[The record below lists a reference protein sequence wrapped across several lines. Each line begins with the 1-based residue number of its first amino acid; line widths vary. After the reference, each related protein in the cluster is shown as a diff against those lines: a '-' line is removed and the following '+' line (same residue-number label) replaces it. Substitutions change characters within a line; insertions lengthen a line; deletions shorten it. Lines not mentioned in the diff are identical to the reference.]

1 MKMNAI
7 DKESLQDALKS
18 IDEKI
23 NRLNRQKITALFES
37 LGLLERNDI
46 SKEYL
51 NWENVLIVVPSRDIF
66 NEIKKYKDLT
76 SRLALV
82 INTNADQIHIY
93 DFALWDK
100 SIRNKTKFQI
110 RELLKSNFGG
120 TEKIAEKRDW
130 VKLLLK

>member
-1 MKMNAI
+1 MNAI

>member
-1 MKMNAI
+1 
-7 DKESLQDALKS
+7 
-18 IDEKI
+18 
-23 NRLNRQKITALFES
+23 
-37 LGLLERNDI
+37 
-46 SKEYL
+46 
-51 NWENVLIVVPSRDIF
+51 VVPSRDIF

-130 VKLLLK
+130 VNLLLK

>member
-66 NEIKKYKDLT
+66 NEIKKY
-76 SRLALV
+76 
-82 INTNADQIHIY
+82 III
-93 DFALWDK
+93 
-100 SIRNKTKFQI
+100 
-110 RELLKSNFGG
+110 
-120 TEKIAEKRDW
+120 
-130 VKLLLK
+130 